1 MKTFF
6 LGLSL
11 VAALSFRATAQVD
24 VTLALDQ
31 EQFPPAETIP
41 LAVKITN
48 RSGQPLHLG
57 ADAAWLTFD
66 VESSD
71 SLVVN
76 KFAEVPVTGEFD
88 LESSQMATKHVDL
101 QPYFSVGRPGRYK
114 ITATLHIPNWSKPV
128 NGGPKYFDVV
138 NGAMLWTQDF
148 GLPTAGGDPEVRK
161 FTLEQANYLRS
172 QLRLYV
178 RLSDATDERVFK
190 VAALGPMV
198 SFGHPEAQVDRESHL
213 HVLWQGG
220 ARMFNYCLVNPDGTV
235 AQQETYD
242 YYNTRPRLAVNET
255 GGVSVVGGVRRP
267 KSAEIPLVKAPNAL
281 PNAPVKP

>member
-31 EQFPPAETIP
+31 EQFLPAETIP

-76 KFAEVPVTGEFD
+76 KFAEVPV
-88 LESSQMATKHVDL
+88 
-101 QPYFSVGRPGRYK
+101 PVGIPRPEPLK
-114 ITATLHIPNWSKPV
+114 LPV
-128 NGGPKYFDVV
+128 P
-138 NGAMLWTQDF
+138 
-148 GLPTAGGDPEVRK
+148 
-161 FTLEQANYLRS
+161 
-172 QLRLYV
+172 
-178 RLSDATDERVFK
+178 
-190 VAALGPMV
+190 
-198 SFGHPEAQVDRESHL
+198 
-213 HVLWQGG
+213 
-220 ARMFNYCLVNPDGTV
+220 
-235 AQQETYD
+235 
-242 YYNTRPRLAVNET
+242 
-255 GGVSVVGGVRRP
+255 
-267 KSAEIPLVKAPNAL
+267 
-281 PNAPVKP
+281 